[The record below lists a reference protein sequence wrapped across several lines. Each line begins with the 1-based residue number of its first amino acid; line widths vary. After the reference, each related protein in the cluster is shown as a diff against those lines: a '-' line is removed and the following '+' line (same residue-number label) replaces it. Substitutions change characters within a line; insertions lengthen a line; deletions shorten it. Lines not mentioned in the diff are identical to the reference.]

1 MKTKILLIIS
11 FLLAYLNA
19 DAQKI
24 KVLFL
29 GNSYTASNNLPEII
43 RELGLSTGDTLEYS
57 SNTPGGYTLRQH
69 TTNETTL
76 NLIRSGGW
84 DFVVLQEQSQ
94 LPSFPDDQVEKMVYP
109 YAAML
114 DSLIKSANPCST
126 TLFFMTWGRKNGDH
140 EYCPTFPPVCT
151 YEGMDSLLQ
160 IRYTIMAED
169 NEAAIAPVAKVW
181 RKIRKE
187 HPEIELYHLDESHP
201 ENNGSYAAACAF
213 YSIMFGKDPAL
224 TKYDYTLPHDEAT
237 IIKNIAKEVVFDSL
251 TYWYRF
257 DTHILPVADFSY
269 SIFGRLVEFT
279 NLSVNANEYIW
290 HFGDGR
296 TSTQV
301 SPVHVYPANG
311 LYEAKLVAV
320 ENNCYKKT
328 SISKTINIDLTGIND
343 IEPENII
350 TVYPNPAGNTLYLK
364 TESAAKLFS
373 IYNVRGENMI
383 TRSQKNTR
391 KNHTIDISDLK
402 SGIYNLIITTETNH
416 SYSIKFLKE

>member
-1 MKTKILLIIS
+1 MKTKIILILS
-11 FLLAYLNA
+11 FLLAYLNT

-43 RELGLSTGDTLEYS
+43 RDLGLTTGDTLEYS

-69 TTNETTL
+69 TTNQTTL

-94 LPSFPDDQVEKMVYP
+94 LPSFPDDQVVKMVYP
-109 YAAML
+109 YAARL

-160 IRYTIMAED
+160 LRYTIMAED

-187 HPEIELYHLDESHP
+187 HPEIELYHPDESHP
-201 ENNGSYAAACAF
+201 ENSGSYAAACTF

-224 TKYDYTLPHDEAT
+224 TKYDYVLPHDEAT

-251 TYWYRF
+251 AYWYRF
-257 DTHILPVADFSY
+257 DTHILPLADFSY
-269 SIFGRLVEFT
+269 SISGRIVEFT
-279 NLSVNANEYIW
+279 NLSVNADKYVW
-290 HFGDGR
+290 YFGDGR
-296 TSTQV
+296 ASTQV

-311 LYEAKLVAV
+311 QYEAKLIAI
-320 ENNCYKKT
+320 ENNCNKKT
-328 SISKTINIDLTGIND
+328 SINKTINIDLTGIND
-343 IEPENII
+343 TEPGDII

-364 TESAAKLFS
+364 TKSTAKLFS
-373 IYNVRGENMI
+373 IYNSRGENMI
-383 TRSQKNTR
+383 TGSLKNTGTD
-391 KNHTIDISDLK
+391 HTIDISDFK
-402 SGIYNLIITTETNH
+402 SGIYNLRLTTETDH